1 MRSKQIF
8 SSSKPPT
15 GIKVIFRKAHAVG
28 QAIAL
33 GAQRLTATD
42 FCKFGLRNAEFTF
55 FKVGVPTFL

>member
-33 GAQRLTATD
+33 GAQRLSASKLYSGSSD
-42 FCKFGLRNAEFTF
+42 SGEHRVLKVLNA
-55 FKVGVPTFL
+55 